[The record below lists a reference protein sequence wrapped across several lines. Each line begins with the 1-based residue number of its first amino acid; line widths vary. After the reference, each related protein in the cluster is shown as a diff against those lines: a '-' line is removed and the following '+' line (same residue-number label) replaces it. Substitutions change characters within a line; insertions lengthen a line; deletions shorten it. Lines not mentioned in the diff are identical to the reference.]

1 MKEGKCVIFQKQRK
15 TTALDLQQYIVKMD
29 VPNRQSMVK
38 QIEMLNLTKQD
49 LQYLKAFQPFV
60 MDNIDG
66 IVDRFYSMIVTERDL
81 VDIINRH
88 SSVEKLKVTLR
99 RHIIEMFNGIID
111 EEFYLRRIK
120 IAKVHVHIGLRT
132 QWYICAFQDLT
143 VSFIDLVEQYITHPK
158 DQFSTIRAISK
169 ISNFEQQLVL
179 EAFENTVEQHK
190 EMMERKKE
198 VVEKKIIE
206 SSEGLATI
214 SQETNNSFQRLS
226 KQSDEIK
233 QLAKK
238 SIQVSAMA
246 ENQALEGREQLKSQS
261 QNMNNIIHSLNDITE
276 NTEQLTEMSKEME
289 SIVSVVTSIANQTNL
304 LALNAA
310 IEAARAGEA
319 GKGFSV
325 VADEVRKLS
334 IQTKE
339 SVTSVAMLLH
349 KTNDRIDKLVHS
361 LSNIQE
367 EVESGEE
374 NMVQTEGQFT
384 KILDS
389 MTEAKEQNDC
399 MEKDVLA
406 IAEILNELGIA
417 FEEVTSSAEKLA
429 NVAQNLN

>member
-1 MKEGKCVIFQKQRK
+1 MIFQKQRK

-198 VVEKKIIE
+198 VVENKIIE

-226 KQSDEIK
+226 RQSDEIK

-289 SIVSVVTSIANQTNL
+289 SIMSVVTNIANQTNL

-374 NMVQTEGQFT
+374 NMVQIEGQFT

-406 IAEILNELGIA
+406 IAEILNELGTA

>member
-1 MKEGKCVIFQKQRK
+1 MIFQKQRK

-190 EMMERKKE
+190 ETMERKKE
-198 VVEKKIIE
+198 VVEKKIVE

-233 QLAKK
+233 RLAKK
-238 SIQVSAMA
+238 SLQVSAMA

-289 SIVSVVTSIANQTNL
+289 SIMSVVTNIANQTNL

>member
-1 MKEGKCVIFQKQRK
+1 MIFQKQRK

-143 VSFIDLVEQYITHPK
+143 VSFIDLVEQCITHPK

-190 EMMERKKE
+190 ETMERKKE
-198 VVEKKIIE
+198 VVEKKIVE

-233 QLAKK
+233 RLAKK
-238 SIQVSAMA
+238 SLQVSAMA

-289 SIVSVVTSIANQTNL
+289 SIMSVVTNIANQTNL

-406 IAEILNELGIA
+406 IAGILNELGIA